1 MRGRGLFFFSA
12 LLLILLAGVASGEE
26 LPFRKALPGY
36 SFRFPQDHF
45 SHEQFETEWW
55 YFVGH
60 LKRGGGTS
68 YGFQLTFFRRAL
80 PRRRSS
86 EGRSRWAPRHLYFA
100 HYAISDLSRRRHWFS
115 ERLSRGA
122 LGEAGA
128 SADAFHVWVGDWWV
142 RGSGSG
148 FKLKA
153 EDKSSAL
160 ELSLLPLK
168 PPALHGRE
176 GVSQKGEGAGYA
188 SHYYS
193 MTRLKVEGEF
203 RLGGENLSVRGEA
216 WMDHEWGS
224 LKLHPY
230 QEGWDWFGVQLD
242 NDHELML
249 YIIRRM
255 DGKRDPHS
263 SGTLVLPGGGTLSL
277 SPEDFE
283 VKALGSWRSPLS
295 GATYPM
301 GWRVVVPRVGLDLT
315 LRPSFEA
322 QELDTRKSTRVVYW
336 EGSIRASGRMAGRE
350 VSGLGYAEMT
360 GYAGPFRP
368 AF

>member
-1 MRGRGLFFFSA
+1 M
-12 LLLILLAGVASGEE
+12 LLLGSASGEE

-36 SFRFPQDHF
+36 KFRFPEDHF
-45 SHEQFETEWW
+45 SHEEFETEWW
-55 YFVGH
+55 YFTGH
-60 LKRGGGTS
+60 LKSGEGAS

-80 PRRRSS
+80 ARRGAPER
-86 EGRSRWAPRHLYFA
+86 RSRWAPRNLYFA
-100 HYAISDLSRRRHWFS
+100 HYAISELTRKRHRFS
-115 ERLSRGA
+115 ERMSRGA

-128 SADAFHVWVGDWWV
+128 RTDRFHVWVGDWWV
-142 RGSGSG
+142 RGDGEG

-153 EDKSSAL
+153 QDGSSAL
-160 ELSLLPLK
+160 ELTLSSLK
-168 PPALHGRE
+168 PPALHGRQ
-176 GVSQKGEGAGYA
+176 GVSQKGKGAGHA

-193 MTRLKVEGEF
+193 LTRLKAEGKL
-203 RLGGENLSVRGEA
+203 RLAGETMRVRGEA

-242 NDHELML
+242 NGHELML
-249 YIIRRM
+249 YLIRHL
-255 DGKRDPHS
+255 DGKKDPYS
-263 SGTLVLPGGGTLSL
+263 SGTLVLPGGGTIYLSL
-277 SPEDFE
+277 GDFE
-283 VKALGSWRSPLS
+283 VKALGTWQSPLS

-301 GWRVVVPRVGLDLT
+301 GWRIVVPRVGLTLT

-336 EGSIRASGRMAGRE
+336 EGSVRASGRMAGRR

-360 GYAGPFRP
+360 GYAAPFRP